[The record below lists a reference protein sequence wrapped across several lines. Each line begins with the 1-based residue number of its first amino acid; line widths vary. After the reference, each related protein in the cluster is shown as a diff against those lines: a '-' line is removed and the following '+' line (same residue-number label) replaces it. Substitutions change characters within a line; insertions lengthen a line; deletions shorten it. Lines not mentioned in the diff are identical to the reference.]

1 MSKDHKHHLF
11 HHAVREYETTNGLL
25 LSRDKKFNELA
36 EALID
41 DITDHHSAARAFEIA
56 LENWYHWLT
65 APNLSE
71 MG

>member
-11 HHAVREYETTNGLL
+11 YRAVRDYESAYGLL

-36 EALID
+36 EELID
-41 DITDHHSAARAFEIA
+41 GITDHHSAVRAFEIT
-56 LENWYHWLT
+56 LEQWYRWLT

>member
-1 MSKDHKHHLF
+1 MSRDHKHHLF
-11 HHAVREYETTNGLL
+11 HHAVRDYEITNGLL

-36 EALID
+36 ESLID
-41 DITDHHSAARAFEIA
+41 GITDHHSAVRAFEIA
-56 LENWYHWLT
+56 LEQWYRWLT

>member
-1 MSKDHKHHLF
+1 MLSDHKHHLF
-11 HHAVREYETTNGLL
+11 NHAVRDYEITNGLL

-36 EALID
+36 ESLID
-41 DITDHHSAARAFEIA
+41 GITDHHSAVRAFEIT
-56 LENWYHWLT
+56 LEQWYRWLT